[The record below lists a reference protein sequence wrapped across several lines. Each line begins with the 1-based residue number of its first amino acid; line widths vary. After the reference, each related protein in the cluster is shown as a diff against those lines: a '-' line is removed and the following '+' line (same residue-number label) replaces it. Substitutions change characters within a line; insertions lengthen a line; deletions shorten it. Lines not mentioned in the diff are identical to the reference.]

1 MTYASIKDL
10 LDEIGLPYTY
20 DHWDTE
26 SVPELPWIV
35 FTYPGR
41 DDFVA
46 DDGIYQKIISLHIDL
61 YTDQKDLQTEAMVE
75 QVLEQ
80 NGIVYTKEETYIASE
95 KMYEITYETELII
108 NG

>member
-46 DDGIYQKIISLHIDL
+46 DDGIYQKIISLQIDL
-61 YTDQKDLQTEAMVE
+61 YTDQKDLQAEPRKKPISHRKRCMKSH
-75 QVLEQ
+75 
-80 NGIVYTKEETYIASE
+80 TKRS
-95 KMYEITYETELII
+95 
-108 NG
+108 

>member
-46 DDGIYQKIISLHIDL
+46 DDGIYQKIISLQIDL
-61 YTDQKDLQTEAMVE
+61 YTDQKDLQAEAMVE

-80 NGIVYTKEETYIASE
+80 NGMCTPRKKPISHRKRCMKSHTKRS
-95 KMYEITYETELII
+95 
-108 NG
+108 

>member
-1 MTYASIKDL
+1 MTYESIKEL

-20 DHWDTE
+20 HHWDTE

-35 FTYPGR
+35 FDYPAQN
-41 DDFVA
+41 DFLA
-46 DDGIYQKIISLHIDL
+46 DDSIYQKITALQIDL
-61 YTDQKDLQTEAMVE
+61 YTDRKDLQTEAMVE

-95 KMYEITYETELII
+95 KMYEITYETELIF